1 MSIISLGKVNIKIL
15 IPILGGFIRL
25 IYKMLVKL
33 NSKYEI
39 LLKNPFILSIY
50 TAIGMI
56 LAFIPLLIL
65 KSQSKKQIKDKENY
79 IEPNK
84 AKKAKLLIKLE
95 HYDIYEVK
103 RWDKYKMIIIATLFD
118 FTETSLSYIFCY
130 NCIYNL
136 WIFDIIFNSL
146 FSYLILK
153 MKLYKHQY
161 FSMTIIIILGFG
173 LNIIEFFKSN
183 VGNSIKPIE
192 ILLKFI
198 VEILFCLNIVVN
210 KYNMETYFSSPYEIC
225 LIEGLINLVLFI
237 IILLIL
243 NKIGITIEDI
253 KYPDNFHEYKNNFD
267 INDFILVILAIIIN
281 FIHNIFI
288 LITCNYFTPCH
299 VLIILIIHECSSY
312 LKTDNEIL
320 LNILGIIIL
329 SVILFMFLFFIEVLE
344 FNSFDFSL
352 NTKKNISIRADSE
365 NAINNFNNDISIDYE
380 ETENEDDKIKSLGEI
395 LSSNKENE
403 NKEIFD

>member
-161 FSMTIIIILGFG
+161 FSMIIIIILGFG

-243 NKIGITIEDI
+243 I
-253 KYPDNFHEYKNNFD
+253 K
-267 INDFILVILAIIIN
+267 
-281 FIHNIFI
+281 
-288 LITCNYFTPCH
+288 
-299 VLIILIIHECSSY
+299 
-312 LKTDNEIL
+312 
-320 LNILGIIIL
+320 
-329 SVILFMFLFFIEVLE
+329 
-344 FNSFDFSL
+344 
-352 NTKKNISIRADSE
+352 
-365 NAINNFNNDISIDYE
+365 
-380 ETENEDDKIKSLGEI
+380 
-395 LSSNKENE
+395 
-403 NKEIFD
+403 